1 DSKFKIQQNANKIKD
16 LTFKTEG

>member
-1 DSKFKIQQNANKIKD
+1 SKFKIQQNANKIKD